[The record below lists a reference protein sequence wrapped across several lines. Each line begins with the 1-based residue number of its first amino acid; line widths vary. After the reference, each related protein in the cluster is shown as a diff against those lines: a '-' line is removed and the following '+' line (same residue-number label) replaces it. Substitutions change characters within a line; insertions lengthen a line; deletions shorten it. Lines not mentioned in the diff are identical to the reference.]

1 MVPTGTRLQRILFP
15 ELTDDE
21 FDSVQSLLS
30 RLQRKSTRNA
40 LRSKYYDAKQ
50 TVQHLG
56 IAIPPQLESVET
68 VIGWPAKSVD
78 DLEQRIELEGFV
90 VPGGSWSD
98 FGLDVIWNDNKLP
111 LESSQATTSA
121 LKYAVSFVTALAGD
135 EGQPDVIVKPLS
147 ALGTTAT
154 WDSVNRRVG
163 TAFSVTN
170 IDELGNVLEFIVYA
184 RDAVVTCFWDDAAQ
198 QWRVERVPH
207 NLGRAPVAALPFK
220 PSLEA
225 PFGKSRISRAVMSIT
240 DRAVRSLLRTE
251 VSAEFYSSPQRYVLG
266 VAEDGFTG
274 ANGETKTGWEVT
286 LGKILALGLNEDDK
300 NPTVGQFP
308 QMTMQPH
315 VDMVRADA
323 ALFSGETGI
332 PVSALGI
339 IHDNPASDA
348 AMQTA
353 YLGLVKTAERAAIP
367 LGMGWVDVMQMAV
380 QVRDGL
386 SAVPDELK
394 GMRAKYRNPA
404 TVTQAAAADAAV
416 KFIQAFPWAAESEVA
431 LEMFGIDRVDI
442 DRLVADKRRFEA
454 SSRLTALVDA
464 ARSIRSEVTTD
475 GNISTGG
482 GVPSGDAGA
491 DASRTA

>member
-1 MVPTGTRLQRILFP
+1 MSPTALAQSPARLQRILFP

-21 FDSVQSLLS
+21 FASVDQLIA
-30 RLQRKSTRNA
+30 RLQHKAIRNR

-56 IAIPPQLESVET
+56 IAIPPQLESIDT
-68 VIGWPAKSVD
+68 VIGWPQKSVD

-98 FGLDVIWNDNKLP
+98 YGLDVIWNENQLA
-111 LESSQATTSA
+111 LEASQATTSA
-121 LKYAVSFVTALAGD
+121 LKYAVSFVAVLAGGA
-135 EGQPDVIVKPLS
+135 EQPDVITKPLS
-147 ALGTTAT
+147 ALATTAT
-154 WDSVNRRVG
+154 WDGINRRVG
-163 TAFSVTN
+163 TALSVT
-170 IDELGNVLEFIVYA
+170 DVDQDGNVLEFIVFA
-184 RDAVVTCFWDDAAQ
+184 RDAVVTSFWDEAAQ
-198 QWRVERVPH
+198 QWRVDRVPH
-207 NLGRAPVAALPFK
+207 VLGRAPVAALPFK

-266 VAEDGFTG
+266 VAEDAFSGP
-274 ANGETKTGWEVT
+274 NGETKTGWEVT
-286 LGKILALGLNEDDK
+286 LGKLLALGLNEDDEK
-300 NPTVGQFP
+300 PTVGQFP

-339 IHDNPASDA
+339 IHDNPSSDA

-353 YLGLVKTAERAAIP
+353 YLPLVKTAERAAIP
-367 LGMGWVDVMQMAV
+367 FGMGWVDVMKMGV

-386 SAVPDELK
+386 ATPPAELA

-404 TVTQAAAADAAV
+404 TVTQAAAADAAL
-416 KFIQAFPWAAESEVA
+416 KFVQAFPWAVDSEVT

-442 DRLVADKRRFEA
+442 DRLVADKRRSE
-454 SSRLTALVDA
+454 SGNRLTALVEA
-464 ARSIRSEVTTD
+464 ARQIRTD
-475 GNISTGG
+475 QS
-482 GVPSGDAGA
+482 A
-491 DASRTA
+491 DVATEQ